1 MTGFEQRTVSQQTEL
16 YKRCKSKGYKP
27 AFVAEIGVYIPET
40 SNVINFIE
48 DGVETL
54 LVEADPK
61 TVEKIK
67 SKFGSFK
74 NVVCKQVAVFDHN
87 GTVKLAQRAS
97 STFISSL
104 KSPAVVNDRYAIKE
118 EDEFEVQAVTFDTL
132 DDGQIDL
139 LSIDIEGAEWFVL
152 KHMKSRP
159 MVISIETHG
168 KYYINPYL
176 DEINQWIDSNSYVV
190 WYRDKSDTVYVRKGG
205 IQISSGEKISL
216 LIKNLQLSLRRL
228 KGKIVR

>member
-1 MTGFEQRTVSQQTEL
+1 MSQETEL
-16 YKRCKSKGYKP
+16 YRRCRSKGYKP
-27 AFVAEIGVYIPET
+27 TSVVEVGVYIPET

-48 DGVETL
+48 EGVKAL
-54 LVEADPK
+54 LIEADPK
-61 TVEKIK
+61 TVEKID
-67 SKFGSFK
+67 SRFGSFK
-74 NVVCKQVAVFDHN
+74 NVTCKQVAVFDYN

-104 KSPAVVNDRYAIKE
+104 KSPAVVNDRYTIKA

-132 DDGQIDL
+132 DDGRIDL

-159 MVISIETHG
+159 AIISIETHG

-176 DEINQWIDSNSYVV
+176 KEIDQWINSNTYKV
-190 WYRDKSDTVYVRKGG
+190 WYRDKSDTVYVRENF
-205 IQISSGEKISL
+205 IRISAGERISL
-216 LIKNLQLSLRRL
+216 VIMNLQLFLRRL
-228 KGKIVR
+228 KGKIL

>member
-1 MTGFEQRTVSQQTEL
+1 MSESTEL
-16 YKRCKSKGYKP
+16 YRRCKQKSFHPTY
-27 AFVAEIGVYIPET
+27 VVEIGVYIPET

-48 DGVETL
+48 DGVKTL
-54 LVEADPK
+54 LIEADPK
-61 TVEKIK
+61 TVKKIE

-104 KSPAVVNDRYAIKE
+104 KSPAVINDSYTIKK
-118 EDEFEVQAVTFDTL
+118 EDEFEVQAVTFDIL
-132 DDGQIDL
+132 DDGHIDL

-159 MVISIETHG
+159 AVISIETHG

-176 DEINQWIDSNSYVV
+176 GEINQWMDSNSYIV
-190 WYRDKSDTVYVRKGG
+190 WYRDKSDTVYVREGS
-205 IQISSGEKISL
+205 IQISFGEKLSL
-216 LIKNLQLSLRRL
+216 IIKNLQLSLRRL
-228 KGKIVR
+228 KGKILR